1 MQADKQDQM
10 QNYHSVLLLTAL
22 WRMGFLCIHA
32 IGALHGMV

>member
-22 WRMGFLCIHA
+22 WRMGFRCIRA